1 MAKTREAYGKFLNAE
16 ETVSQRRQ
24 REKKGTRERK
34 RKMNEEGN
42 PHERSA
48 TAETQTRAEEWQR
61 SLTVL
66 YDHVTGTV
74 AERKRALS
82 HSVTYCRP

>member
-1 MAKTREAYGKFLNAE
+1 
-16 ETVSQRRQ
+16 
-24 REKKGTRERK
+24 
-34 RKMNEEGN
+34 MNEEGN
-42 PHERSA
+42 PHEGSA